1 MASYGENL
9 QKIRADKPHAF
20 LSSGTLGRHICDICR
35 TDHGLPRPKK
45 EQSEDQA

>member
-1 MASYGENL
+1 MTSYGENL
-9 QKIRADKPHAF
+9 NRVRASKPHAF

-45 EQSEDQA
+45 SPDENQT